1 MKSVLDDDD
10 EIGVSLVG
18 PTRKDNLDSVV
29 NDNGLFVSALCGRV
43 ELDLWFLSGRVFNQ
57 DWTFWSTNG
66 CSNCDNW
73 IGTSAFL
80 SARDGTKTFSAD
92 SDHKVMSMTFDVTC
106 GGVQIDELALIR
118 GLIEEPAREMKTD
131 LILKFAEDPSF
142 DAFLAGDSEFVRAS
156 ARLAEVV
163 HEGATRREGLIAMD
177 DWMRAVE
184 NTPLVT
190 WKLHGKHKGPKNPP
204 VHRPP

>member
-1 MKSVLDDDD
+1 
-10 EIGVSLVG
+10 
-18 PTRKDNLDSVV
+18 
-29 NDNGLFVSALCGRV
+29 
-43 ELDLWFLSGRVFNQ
+43 
-57 DWTFWSTNG
+57 
-66 CSNCDNW
+66 
-73 IGTSAFL
+73 
-80 SARDGTKTFSAD
+80 
-92 SDHKVMSMTFDVTC
+92 MTFDVTC

-131 LILKFAEDPSF
+131 LILKLAEDPSF
-142 DAFLAGDSEFVRAS
+142 DTFLAGDSEFVRAS